1 MPKQNLNSRLTL
13 AALLVLSV
21 NAAAQERAGG
31 MLEEVVVTAQKRT
44 ESLTDV
50 PISIAVMSSEAI
62 MKTGVRQ
69 MREVAEFIP
78 NMSISGGNDS
88 TTAVRIRGVGANT
101 RNIGF
106 DTRAGVYVDGVY
118 MGQSPAQN
126 IDILD
131 LERIEVAR
139 GPQGTLFGKNTVAG
153 AINMITKKPSQE
165 QELLVTGELGN
176 YDSYRV
182 SAIANLPLG
191 DNAAARF
198 SIVDHNREGYIRNV
212 TTGTRHNER
221 DGTSLRGQFAFAGEH
236 YDVNL
241 AGDYLESERVSFW
254 GIAISDWSGRA
265 PNTASPG
272 DFSIDNNFDN
282 REEREIWGL
291 SATVN
296 VDLGSD
302 YALTSITA
310 YRDTFV
316 DRAQDSDH
324 SFLNMLSVAYP
335 DAYEQTTQEFQIFSP
350 DSGRLKYVAGLYLYD
365 EQANSSRR
373 AIIGDEIGIV
383 FQGLAPPLAPFGPRF
398 DGAAVG
404 TFADVDTRSY
414 AVYINGTYDLSER
427 LTLGFGLRYTDEERE
442 VDFDLIGDI
451 VDLAPVPL
459 QVPGAAIF
467 GVAVGPV
474 VNGQT
479 VATFQEKNSYDDL
492 SPMIS
497 LSYALGEDMNLYVKY
512 SEAFKSGGFNV
523 DFVSENA
530 LSEGIDFDQE
540 TVDAWEIGLKGT
552 ALENRLRYN
561 LVAFQMDFEDYQ
573 LNQFVQLANNTSA
586 ITIRNAAEVSSRGLE
601 AEVTYYPSNNLMLQ
615 AAIGYNDAEFDSFPG
630 GASVRNPAGLGA
642 DLAGNKLPDAPE
654 WTSALAV
661 QHNLPL
667 AALNAELVTRVDW
680 TYSDSFFA
688 TEDNV
693 SLARPGSSLVWGEVD
708 SYSLLNGRIGLE
720 AESWSVYLWGR
731 NILDK
736 EYDQTWTADFL
747 GTVGRFPGD
756 PRTYGVEVSYR
767 FM

>member
-1 MPKQNLNSRLTL
+1 MQSSLNPSRLTL

-62 MKTGVRQ
+62 VKTGVRQ

-126 IDILD
+126 LDILD

-153 AINMITKKPSQE
+153 AINLITRKPSRE
-165 QELLVTGELGN
+165 QELLVTGEMGN

-182 SAIANLPLG
+182 SAIGNLPLG
-191 DNAAARF
+191 KDAAARF
-198 SIVDHNREGYIRNV
+198 SIVDHNRDGFIKNV
-212 TTGTRHNER
+212 TTGTRHNEQ
-221 DGTSLRGQFAFAGEH
+221 DGTAMRAQFAFGGEH
-236 YDVNL
+236 YDVNI
-241 AGDYLESERVSFW
+241 AGDYLESERVSFF
-254 GIAISDWSGRA
+254 GAAISDWSGSV

-272 DFSIDNNFDN
+272 RFNIDNNFDN
-282 REEREIWGL
+282 NEEREIWGL

-302 YALTSITA
+302 YNLASITA
-310 YRDTFV
+310 YRDTSIE
-316 DRAQDSDH
+316 RRQDTDH
-324 SFLNMLSVAYP
+324 SFNDMLFVNYP
-335 DAYEQTTQEFQIFSP
+335 DAYEQTTQEFQLFSP
-350 DSGRLKYVAGLYLYD
+350 DSGRLKYVAGLFLYD
-365 EQANSSRR
+365 EKAVSSRQVT
-373 AIIGDEIGIV
+373 IGPDIGIV
-383 FQGLAPPLAPFGPRF
+383 FQGLAPPLAPFGAAF
-398 DGAAVG
+398 AGAGVG

-414 AVYINGTYDLSER
+414 AAYINGTFDLTER

-442 VDFDLIGDI
+442 VDFDLVGDI
-451 VDLAPVPL
+451 VDLGPI
-459 QVPGAAIF
+459 QVPGAAVF

-479 VATFQEKNSYDDL
+479 VANFQDKKDYDDL

-497 LSYALGEDMNLYVKY
+497 LSYALGDDTNLYVKY

-573 LNQFVQLANNTSA
+573 LNQFVQLENNTSA

-601 AEVTYYPSNNLMLQ
+601 AEVTWYPTNNLMLQ
-615 AAIGYNDAEFDSFPG
+615 AAMGYNDAEFDSFPG

-667 AALNAELVTRVDW
+667 AALNADLVTRVDW
-680 TYSDSFFA
+680 TYSDSFYA

-693 SLARPGSSLVWGEVD
+693 SFARPGSSLVWGEVD

-720 AESWSVYLWGR
+720 AESWSAYLWGR

-736 EYDQTWTADFL
+736 EYDQAWTADFL
-747 GTVGRFPGD
+747 GTVANFPGD

-767 FM
+767 FL

>member
-1 MPKQNLNSRLTL
+1 MPQTAFKPRLTL

-21 NAAAQERAGG
+21 NATAQGVG

-50 PISIAVMSSEAI
+50 PISIAVMSSEALQ
-62 MKTGVRQ
+62 KTGVRQ
-69 MREVAEFIP
+69 VRELAEFIP

-88 TTAVRIRGVGANT
+88 ATAVRIRGVGANT

-126 IDILD
+126 IEILD
-131 LERIEVAR
+131 LERVEVAR

-153 AINMITKKPSQE
+153 AISMVTKKPTQE
-165 QELLVTGELGN
+165 QELLVTGEMGN

-191 DNAAARF
+191 ENAAARF
-198 SIVDHNREGYIRNV
+198 SVVDHNRDGFITNV
-212 TTGTRHNER
+212 TTGTQHNER
-221 DGTSLRGQFAFAGEH
+221 DGTAVRGQFAFGGEH
-236 YDVNL
+236 YDVNI
-241 AGDYLESERVSFW
+241 AGDYLESDRVSSW
-254 GIAISDWSGRA
+254 GVAISDWSGSV
-265 PNTASPG
+265 PNTVSPN
-272 DFSIDNNFDN
+272 DFRIDNNIDN
-282 REEREIWGL
+282 SEEREIWGV

-302 YALTSITA
+302 YRLTSITA
-310 YRDTFV
+310 YRDTWV
-316 DRAQDSDH
+316 DRGQDTDH
-324 SFLNMLSVAYP
+324 SFLNLLRVEYP

-365 EQANSSRR
+365 EQASSSRR

-383 FQGLAPPLAPFGPRF
+383 FEGLAPPLAPFGAQF
-398 DGAAVG
+398 DGAGVG

-414 AVYINGTYDLSER
+414 AVYLNGTYDLTER
-427 LTLGFGLRYTDEERE
+427 LTLGFGARYTEETRE

-451 VDLAPVPL
+451 VDLGFL

-474 VNGQT
+474 VGDQT
-479 VATFQEKNSYDDL
+479 VANFQDENDYDDF

-497 LSYALGEDMNLYVKY
+497 LSYALGDDSNIYLKY
-512 SEAFKSGGFNV
+512 SEAFKSGGYNV
-523 DFVSENA
+523 DFVTTSA
-530 LSEGIDFDQE
+530 LTDGIDFDQE
-540 TVDAWEIGLKGT
+540 TVEAWEIGLKGT
-552 ALENRLRYN
+552 AMENRLRYN

-573 LNQFVQLANNTSA
+573 LNQFVQLDNATSA
-586 ITIRNAAEVSSRGLE
+586 ITIRNAAEVRSRGVE
-601 AEVTYYPSNNLMLQ
+601 AELTYFPSNSLMLQ
-615 AAIGYNDAEFDSFPG
+615 GALGYNDAEFESFPG
-630 GASVRNPAGLGA
+630 GSSARNPAGIGA

-654 WTSALAV
+654 LTAAFAI
-661 QHNLPL
+661 QHNL
-667 AALNAELVTRVDW
+667 ALPDLGAEFVTRVDW
-680 TYSDSFFA
+680 TYTDSFYA

-693 SLARPGSSLVWGEVD
+693 SFARPGSSLEWGEID
-708 SYSLLNGRIGLE
+708 SYSLLNGRIGIE
-720 AESWSVYLWGR
+720 ADTWSVFLWSR
-731 NILDK
+731 NILD
-736 EYDQTWTADFL
+736 EGYEETWTSDFL

-756 PRTYGVEVSYR
+756 PRTVGVEVSYR
-767 FM
+767 FL

>member
-1 MPKQNLNSRLTL
+1 MNTPLNTYRLTL

-21 NAAAQERAGG
+21 NAAAQERSAG

-50 PISIAVMSSEAI
+50 PISIAVMGSEAI

-126 IDILD
+126 VDILD

-153 AINMITKKPSQE
+153 AINLITKKPSQE
-165 QELLVTGELGN
+165 QELLVTGEVGN

-198 SIVDHNREGYIRNV
+198 SIVDHNREGFIRNV

-221 DGTSLRGQFAFAGEH
+221 DGTSMRGQFAFAGDN
-236 YDVNL
+236 YDVNI
-241 AGDYLESERVSFW
+241 AGDYLESRRVSFF
-254 GIAISDWSGRA
+254 GAAISDWSGSV
-265 PNTASPG
+265 PNTVSPG
-272 DFSIDNNFDN
+272 RFNIDNNVDN
-282 REEREIWGL
+282 NEEREIWGL

-302 YALTSITA
+302 YSLTSITA
-310 YRDTFV
+310 YRDTSIE
-316 DRAQDSDH
+316 RQQDTDH
-324 SFLNMLSVAYP
+324 SFNDMLFLNYP
-335 DAYEQTTQEFQIFSP
+335 DAYEQITQEWQLFSP
-350 DSGRLKYVAGLYLYD
+350 DSGRLKYVAGLFIYD
-365 EQANSSRR
+365 EKAVSSRQVT
-373 AIIGDEIGIV
+373 IGRDIGIV
-383 FQGLAPPLAPFGPRF
+383 FQGLAPPLAPFGAAF
-398 DGAAVG
+398 AGAGVG

-414 AVYINGTYDLSER
+414 AAYINGTYDLSER
-427 LTLGFGLRYTDEERE
+427 LTLGFGLRYTDEKRE

-451 VDLAPVPL
+451 VDLSPVPL

-479 VATFQEKNSYDDL
+479 VASFQDKKSYDDF

-497 LSYALGEDMNLYVKY
+497 LSYALAEDMNLYVKY

-523 DFVSENA
+523 DFVSESA
-530 LSEGIDFDQE
+530 LDDGIDFDQE
-540 TVDAWEIGLKGT
+540 TVKAWEIGLKGT

-561 LVAFQMDFEDYQ
+561 LVAFLMDFEDYQ

-601 AEVTYYPSNNLMLQ
+601 AEITYYPTNTLMLQ

-667 AALNAELVTRVDW
+667 SALNAELVTRVDW
-680 TYSDSFFA
+680 TYSDSFYA
-688 TEDNV
+688 SEDNV
-693 SLARPGSSLVWGEVD
+693 SFARPGSSLVWGEVD

-736 EYDQTWTADFL
+736 DHDQTWTSDFL
-747 GTVGRFPGD
+747 GTVGNFPGD
-756 PRTYGVEVSYR
+756 PRTYGVEVSYK
-767 FM
+767 FL

>member
-350 DSGRLKYVAGLYLYD
+350 DSGRLKYVAGLYIYD
-365 EQANSSRR
+365 EKANSSRR